1 MQTMAPITDHFM
13 PNVLRLHIIPSLI
26 YVFIILLSAPGCV
39 KDYSFEGDTIK
50 DTVITEDPVPP
61 SGFTLPFCT
70 ACAGKD
76 SVLLSKW
83 SFKTDSTLICGTVTN
98 AVISPDRTAFT
109 FFGPSA
115 CSADTG
121 LIMTVY
127 LNGVVLDRDRSGI
140 TTERVIFQ
148 YYERGKPD
156 ILLSRPLPGFSL
168 DITRYDHQT
177 GIASGT
183 YGGYAARQ
191 NGAVILI
198 KSGKF
203 QVKFQ

>member
-1 MQTMAPITDHFM
+1 M
-13 PNVLRLHIIPSLI
+13 
-26 YVFIILLSAPGCV
+26 IILLSAPGCI
-39 KDYSFEGDTIK
+39 KDYSYEGETIK
-50 DTVITEDPVPP
+50 DSTVIEDPIPP
-61 SGFTLPFCT
+61 SVFALPVCSS
-70 ACAGKD
+70 CAAKD
-76 SVLLSKW
+76 SLLLSNW

-98 AVISPDRTAFT
+98 AVISPNRTGFT

-121 LIMTVY
+121 LVMTVY
-127 LNGVVLDRDRSGI
+127 LNGVVLDGDKSGI
-140 TTERVIFQ
+140 RTERVIFE
-148 YYERGKPD
+148 YYDRGKPD

-168 DITRYDHQT
+168 YITRYDHQT

-183 YGGYAARQ
+183 FGGYAATQ

-198 KSGKF
+198 KAGKF

>member
-1 MQTMAPITDHFM
+1 MVPITDHFM
-13 PNVLRLHIIPSLI
+13 RNVLRIHIIPSFIFLL
-26 YVFIILLSAPGCV
+26 IILISTPGCI
-39 KDYSFEGDTIK
+39 KDYSFEGETIK
-50 DTVITEDPVPP
+50 DSTVIEDPGPP
-61 SGFTLPFCT
+61 SGFTLPVCSS
-70 ACAGKD
+70 CIGKD
-76 SVLLSKW
+76 SLLLSKW
-83 SFKTDSTLICGTVTN
+83 SFKTDSTLICGNVTN
-98 AVISPDRTAFT
+98 AIISPDRTAFT

-121 LIMTVY
+121 LVMTVY
-127 LNGVVLDRDRSGI
+127 LNGVVLDGDKSAI
-140 TTERVIFQ
+140 STERVIFQ

-168 DITRYDHQT
+168 DITRYEHQT
-177 GIASGT
+177 RIASGT
-183 YGGYAARQ
+183 FAGFAATQ